1 MDTTISPTPAWR
13 SLLEPLTTSRGYR
26 GLTHHLLGLP
36 LGIVYFTWFVTGLAL
51 GLGLAITLVGIP
63 ILTLMLASV
72 RPLLAGE
79 RVLANTLLDA
89 EVPPAPLA
97 PEANSTWQRL
107 VAYWKDKASWRGMT
121 YLLLRFPIGTAA
133 FTVAVSAYG
142 VALTLIAAPLLAPLD
157 AVNLGFWEPSTVLE
171 GLALL
176 PGGFVLL
183 VVSAWISEG
192 MAAGSRALARWGAR

>member
-1 MDTTISPTPAWR
+1 
-13 SLLEPLTTSRGYR
+13 
-26 GLTHHLLGLP
+26 
-36 LGIVYFTWFVTGLAL
+36 VTGLAL

-63 ILTLMLASV
+63 IL
-72 RPLLAGE
+72 
-79 RVLANTLLDA
+79 
-89 EVPPAPLA
+89 
-97 PEANSTWQRL
+97 
-107 VAYWKDKASWRGMT
+107 
-121 YLLLRFPIGTAA
+121 
-133 FTVAVSAYG
+133 G

-176 PGGFVLL
+176 PGGLVLL